1 MEDVETLKQAP
12 EMLLKNE
19 VIMRPQRAKF
29 LVCYS
34 PQIKFNELWTT
45 FCVLNDTTVYG

>member
-19 VIMRPQRAKF
+19 AIMRAQRAKF